1 MRPVALGRYLNLDR
15 YAARL
20 NSWIGATAMA
30 DKAAPGDAV
39 IQHDPSAVV
48 GLLGEIDR
56 QGDDRGGRSE
66 ADEELP
72 PFNLEPLKH
81 AED

>member
-1 MRPVALGRYLNLDR
+1 VGLGRYLNIDR
-15 YAARL
+15 FAAKFNR
-20 NSWIGATAMA
+20 WIGATAMA
-30 DKAAPGDAV
+30 DKAAPGDAAM
-39 IQHDPSAVV
+39 QRDPSAVV

-56 QGDDRGGRSE
+56 QGEDRARRPE

-72 PFNLEPLKH
+72 PFNLEPLKR